1 MGIKLRNVML
11 GAAVGLV
18 LFAAQAS
25 AENGAVRE
33 LPNGEIRVGEG
44 GYVRVT
50 AIGLPPFGA
59 SDDSTAQEVAR
70 QNAVGIAQRR
80 LLSVILQLPVA
91 PNKPTVRVR
100 LAAHPQ
106 MRARLRELIARAKVS
121 GQELADG
128 SAEVTLE
135 LPFSGSGGLSEFLT
149 ALSR

>member
-1 MGIKLRNVML
+1 MGIKLRNLML
-11 GAAVGLV
+11 GVAVGLL
-18 LFAAQAS
+18 LFATQAS
-25 AENGAVRE
+25 AETGAVRE

-70 QNAVGIAQRR
+70 QNALGIAQRR
-80 LLSVILQLPVA
+80 LLSAILQLPVA

-100 LAAHPQ
+100 LAARPQ
-106 MRARLRELIARAKVS
+106 MRSRLRELIARARVS

-135 LPFSGSGGLSEFLT
+135 LPFSGSGGLSEFLI